1 MPSHYWYRC
10 TQCEYRAFRYRN
22 VKRCPDCGG
31 LLVREEKAQDADQL
45 AAAQE
50 LTPDAAGQYA

>member
-1 MPSHYWYRC
+1 MPSHYWYYC

-45 AAAQE
+45 APAQE
-50 LTPDAAGQYA
+50 LTPDAAR

>member
-1 MPSHYWYRC
+1 MPSHYWYYC

-31 LLVREEKAQDADQL
+31 LLVREVTAQDSARR
-45 AAAQE
+45 ASSQE
-50 LTPDAAGQYA
+50 MAFDSQG